1 MHIVSSAPSLMVMSF
16 RLGEEAF
23 ALPAERVRG
32 VAANARTTRV
42 PGAPAWYDGVLPWRG
57 HLVPVLNVARRLGL
71 PESECGVVML
81 VEAGGELVGLRV
93 EAMVA
98 ADPIVVTN
106 VEPIAAG
113 AAGCAQGLGWLS
125 DRRVVVLEPDALLT
139 APASVAPFPAAAD
152 RTQSRPASGRRGVK
166 RA

>member
-71 PESECGVVML
+71 PEAESGVVVL

-93 EAMVA
+93 EAMVS
-98 ADPIVVTN
+98 ADPVIVTD
-106 VEPIAAG
+106 VEAITG
-113 AAGCAQGLGWLS
+113 AAGCAKGLGRLG

-139 APASVAPFPAAAD
+139 APAPVAPFPAVAD
-152 RTQSRPASGRRGVK
+152 RPQSRPADGRRGAK